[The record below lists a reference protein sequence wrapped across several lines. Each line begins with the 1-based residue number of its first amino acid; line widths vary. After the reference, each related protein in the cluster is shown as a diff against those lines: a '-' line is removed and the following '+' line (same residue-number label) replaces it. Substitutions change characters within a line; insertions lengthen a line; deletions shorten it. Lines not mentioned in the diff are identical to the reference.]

1 MGPPEYDYYLF
12 DLDGTLVDI
21 DPEYPRKVIGRV
33 GDRLGREFTESE
45 VEALWYEFGDMRRA
59 CLRDRGIE
67 PDRFWRAFHAEEDP
81 YARAEATYLYD
92 DADVIGE
99 LDSPVGIVTHCQQ
112 YLTDPVLDS
121 LDIRDWFDTVVCC
134 SEETGWKPDP
144 GPVQLAKRDLG
155 VAHNGHSGMFAGDSP
170 SDVGAAW
177 NAGLDAV
184 HIERRDPVQRGR
196 SVLGDYRITSL
207 VDLID

>member
-1 MGPPEYDYYLF
+1 MGPHDYDYYLF

-21 DPEYPRKVIGRV
+21 DPEYPRELIGRV
-33 GDRLGREFTESE
+33 GDRLGRDFSDAE
-45 VEALWYEFGDMRRA
+45 VEALWYEFGHMRRA

-67 PDRFWRAFHAEEDP
+67 PDRFWQAFHAEEDP
-81 YARAEATYLYD
+81 LARAAATYLYD
-92 DADVIGE
+92 DASVIGE
-99 LDSPVGIVTHCQQ
+99 LDGPVGLVTHCQQ

-144 GPVQLAKRDLG
+144 RPVQLAKRDLG
-155 VAHNGHSGMFAGDSP
+155 VAYNGHSGVFAGDSP
-170 SDVGAAW
+170 NDVGAAW

-184 HIERRDPVQRGR
+184 HIERHDPVKRGR
-196 SVLGDYRITSL
+196 CVLGDYRVTRL
-207 VDLID
+207 TDLTD